1 MIIDLI
7 FIILICLFAI
17 YGYKKGMVFSLFSLF
32 AVTSTIL
39 LVYIFVPIV
48 IELLSRVINFEKLGE
63 LLTRIGIN
71 GDNAVSKLYKL
82 TVLLFHFDIQ
92 NSIVL
97 SVYLL
102 TTMICYI
109 ILYILIKPKVKV
121 LYKSIYNKTKNKLE
135 YNRLDNLF
143 GVFMGL
149 IRGYVFIFFIA
160 VYLNILCDMSIFA
173 DSIKVQLASSSY
185 IQFFND
191 IFSEIFNI

>member
-1 MIIDLI
+1 ML
-7 FIILICLFAI
+7 
-17 YGYKKGMVFSLFSLF
+17 FSLFSLF

-82 TVLLFHFDIQ
+82 TVFLLHFDIQ

-121 LYKSIYNKTKNKLE
+121 LYKSIYNKTKNKFE

-160 VYLNILCDMSIFA
+160 VYLNILSDMSIFA

-185 IQFFND
+185 IQLFND
-191 IFSEIFNI
+191 IFVKIFNI